1 MAISKT
7 DIDKYSEFIAGLEL
21 KRVYLRS
28 IKSKLNEQAFTEDVS
43 TWNVNAEHKA
53 SFTKIRDQEYK
64 VSQKWIIIVSKDNA
78 ESALSFDFDFAVVLS
93 SKEPMTKR
101 MFQIYS
107 DNNLNLNTWPY
118 ARELINNITARMGIP
133 PLTLPFFKAFAK
145 K

>member
-28 IKSKLNEQAFTEDVS
+28 INSKLNDQTFTENIS
-43 TWNVNAEHKA
+43 PWNVNVEHKA
-53 SFTKIRDQEYK
+53 SFTKMGTQEYK
-64 VSQKWIIIVSKDNA
+64 VSQKWVIVVSKDNA
-78 ESALSFDFDFAVVLS
+78 ESALSFDFDFAVVLI

-107 DNNLNLNTWPY
+107 ENNLNLNTWPY
-118 ARELINNITARMGIP
+118 ARELVNNVTARMGIP